1 MQTLKFK
8 KDSKKIAMKKQ
19 SFKLR
24 YVLKLKKFPLAPRA
38 EGQLILKCL
47 F

>member
-24 YVLKLKKFPLAPRA
+24 YVLKLKKFPLAPRP